1 MNKMLMRFIAVVGVA
16 VPIAFTMQTA
26 HAAKVEVLHWWTSG
40 GESKAVG
47 VLKDEF
53 ERTGNTWVDSPIA
66 GGGGEAAMTV
76 LKSRVVAGDPPTAV
90 QIKGPAMHEWGEI
103 GALAN
108 LNDVAKAEGW
118 DKLLPPIVSE
128 TMKYK
133 GNWVGVPVNV
143 HRVNWIWVNPEVF
156 KKSGASIPKGWNDFF
171 QQMDKVK
178 AAGYIPVAHGGQ
190 AWQDATMFEEIVLG
204 YAGPEFYRKAFV
216 QLDQA
221 TLTSKTMVEVFDIMR
236 KMRNYIDKDSPGR
249 DWNLATAMVIN
260 GKAGLQFMGD
270 WAKGEF
276 LAAGKKPGT
285 DFICAPAP
293 GSSGAFIFNIDSFA
307 MFKQKDPATQ
317 EAQKTLAMLI
327 MGPSFQETFNLNKG
341 SIPARLGVSRAKFDS
356 CAHDSMDAFVASSD
370 KKTLVPSM
378 AHDMSTKQSVK
389 GAMLDVITNH
399 FNSTMS
405 SQDAVKRL
413 ASAVKAAQ

>member
-1 MNKMLMRFIAVVGVA
+1 MKRARILTVVLA
-16 VPIAFTMQTA
+16 LLFAAHTA
-26 HAAKVEVLHWWTSG
+26 WAAKVEVLHWWTSG

-47 VLKDEF
+47 VLKQEF
-53 ERTGNTWVDSPIA
+53 EKTGNTWVDSPIA

-108 LNDVAKAEGW
+108 LNEVAKQEKW
-118 DKLLPPIVSE
+118 DQLLPPVVSN

-156 KKSGASIPKGWNDFF
+156 RKAGATVPTTWNDFF
-171 QQMDKVK
+171 PQMDKVK
-178 AAGYIPVAHGGQ
+178 AAGFIPIAHGGQ
-190 AWQDATMFEEIVLG
+190 AWQDATMFEEVVLG
-204 YAGPEFYRKAFV
+204 YGGADFYRKVFV
-216 QLDQA
+216 DLDDKA
-221 TLTSKTMVEVFDIMR
+221 LTSKTMVEVFDIMR
-236 KMRNYIDKDSPGR
+236 KLHGYIDKDSPGR

-260 GKAGLQFMGD
+260 GKAGMQFMGD

-285 DFICAPAP
+285 DFLCMTAP
-293 GSSGAFIFNIDSFA
+293 GSKGSFIFNIDSFA
-307 MFKQKDPATQ
+307 MFKQKEPAVQ
-317 EAQKTLAMLI
+317 KAQATLAKLI
-327 MGPSFQETFNLNKG
+327 MGPSFQETFNLYKG
-341 SIPARLGVSRAKFDS
+341 SIPARLGVSRTKFDS
-356 CAHDSMDAFVASSD
+356 CAHDSMDAFVASSAAN
-370 KKTLVPSM
+370 TLVPSM
-378 AHDMSTKQSVK
+378 AHDMATKQSVK
-389 GAMLDVITNH
+389 GAMLDVVTNH

-413 ASAVKAAQ
+413 SASVKAAR